1 MYRTHTCGELRITD
15 TGKQVTL
22 AGWVQSIR
30 KFGSITFTDLRD
42 RYGITQL
49 VFGEE
54 LNEQLISVSLGREFV
69 IQATGTVRE
78 RSNKNNNIPTGQ
90 IEIAVTSFKILNK
103 AATPPFTIQDD
114 TDGGD
119 DLRMKY
125 RYLDL
130 RRNELKKNLELRYAV
145 NRSARNYLHE
155 KGFMDIETPFLIK
168 STPEGARD
176 FVVPSRMNSGQ
187 FYALPQSP
195 QTFKQLLMVSGYDRY
210 YQVVKCF
217 RDEDLRADRQ
227 PEFTQIDCEMSF
239 VEQEDILEMFEGMI
253 KSIFKDVKNID
264 ITEKVERMTWE
275 DAMWNYGNDK
285 PDLRFG
291 MKLLNIKSAF
301 QKNGN
306 IEAKGDLI
314 EGTEFAVFNDAETV
328 LAIAVPGAAEFTRK
342 QTDELTEWIKR
353 PQIGMK
359 GLAFIKCNAD
369 GSLKSSF
376 DKFFNEQRLKIIV
389 DAAGAKTNDL
399 VLILAGPEERTRK
412 AISELRLEMGE
423 RLGLRKKDHFKLL
436 WVLDFPLF
444 EYAEEENRW
453 VARHHPFTSPKP
465 AHISVMIENS
475 PVIENAA
482 EYLKHPYAAIKANA
496 YDMVLNGNEIGGGSI
511 RIFQRDL
518 QEKMFDALGMTREEA
533 LHKFGFLLG
542 AFEYGAPP
550 HGGIAYGFDRLCAIL
565 GGSESI
571 RDFIAFPKNNS
582 GRDVMLDAPAA
593 IDNQQLTELAI
604 AITGPP
610 GKVK

>member
-342 QTDELTEWIKR
+342 QTDELTEWVKR